1 MYTTLLFDVD
11 NTLLDFDANERASF
25 KQLLQDKNELCS
37 DERYTAYK
45 NLNRSMWQTV
55 ERGQAIAAEILPTR
69 FSRFMALYGKEID
82 GAEWEASYRAYLNEG
97 IQEIPDVHEVLSV
110 LRKNH
115 RLYVITN
122 GVPLTQYSRLSRSGI
137 GLYFEAS
144 FISGEI
150 GAAKPKKLFFD
161 YVKSHIDGFDRKKTL
176 IIGDSLS
183 SDIKGG
189 LNAGIDT
196 CWFCPGKTP
205 NKTQIFPKY
214 TIHAL
219 KDLFTL
225 LKVNVC

>member
-11 NTLLDFDANERASF
+11 NTLLDFDANEKASF
-25 KQLLQDKNELCS
+25 KQLLQDKNEPCS

-45 NLNRSMWQTV
+45 NLNHSLWQAV
-55 ERGQAIAAEILPTR
+55 EREQALAAEILSTR
-69 FSRFMALYGKEID
+69 FSRFMALYGKEVD
-82 GAEWEASYRAYLNEG
+82 GAEWEAAYRSHLNEG
-97 IQEIPDVHEVLSV
+97 IQEVPNVHEVLSA
-110 LRKNH
+110 LRKSH

-122 GVPLTQYSRLSRSGI
+122 GVALTQYSRLSRSGI
-137 GLYFEAS
+137 GLYFEAA

-176 IIGDSLS
+176 VIGDSLS

-196 CWFCPGKTP
+196 CWFCPSKTL

-219 KDLFTL
+219 KDLLTL